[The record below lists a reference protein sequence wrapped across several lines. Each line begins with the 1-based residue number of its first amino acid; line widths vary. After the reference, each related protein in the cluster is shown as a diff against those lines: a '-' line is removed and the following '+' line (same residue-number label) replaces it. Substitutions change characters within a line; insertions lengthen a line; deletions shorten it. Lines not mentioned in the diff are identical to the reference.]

1 MKIAFDTTTDTLAAV
16 LAVTHAAFGV
26 AAEPAAASAAAADLG
41 ADNPAAGIDV
51 TQRDKDGMPWDV
63 RVHSTPAKMNAD
75 GTWKAKRGRSDAEYA
90 AVRAE
95 YATPPAATQ
104 GAVTP
109 PPAAADITPPPA
121 AGITPPPATLTP
133 PPAATITPYQRL
145 FDYLAAKTAAGRAP
159 VEWIKESL
167 EGYQVQDGNILN
179 LQSADP
185 KFVEELHAEF
195 VKVLGE

>member
-26 AAEPAAASAAAADLG
+26 AAEPAAAPAAAADLG
-41 ADNPAAGIDV
+41 ADNPAAGTDV

-75 GTWKAKRGRSDAEYA
+75 GTWKAKRGRTDAEYA

-95 YATPPAATQ
+95 YTAPPASTQ

-109 PPAAADITPPPA
+109 PPAAAGITPPPA
-121 AGITPPPATLTP
+121 AGITPPPAAL
-133 PPAATITPYQRL
+133 TPYQK
-145 FDYLAAKTAAGRAP
+145 FSNYIAGMVESGRAP
-159 VEWIKESL
+159 ADWLKDSL
-167 EGYQVQDGNILN
+167 LNYQVQDGNILN